1 VVGDA
6 PMASR
11 REKRRKDGD
20 KGRRREKRH
29 RKDGDKSSRR
39 EKRHRVGDK
48 GSRREKRHRVGD
60 KGDDKGDDRDGVS
73 MYTLSQMYKTLIS
86 KYGKAVAWEVVQQ
99 GVADAFGCSPGRLP
113 ALRTDSSLPRAA
125 SDRLEWRDPLQECMY
140 IRSCLDNSASSA
152 AAGSSSSGGLAPE
165 TEEGAVAETPA
176 AETEVGVVAEADAQ
190 TEESVVAE
198 GPAAKPEVGVVAEAA
213 AELEESVVA
222 EGPTA
227 ESSDSSDGSSSESD
241 SSSSEGLAPETE
253 EGVMDEA
260 AEAAAETEEGVVAE
274 TPAAET
280 EVGVVAEGPAAE
292 LNAEEAVVAPLP
304 AEVKVEL
311 EEVMAAGESAASA
324 SSSKALSATTR
335 CRYLWEV
342 EHRLTM
348 TSGRKTDRP
357 LTESEFDVRLAA
369 LYDDAKAMKFVG
381 PRKRLLARLNLITAN
396 DSAVLQVKRHA
407 VLEHEQTRAVF
418 ESGLATVNAKLD
430 RLIERTTA

>member
-20 KGRRREKRH
+20 KGSRREKRRRKDGDKGRRREKRHRKDGDKSSRREKRH

-165 TEEGAVAETPA
+165 MEEDVVAEAAPEMEEEVVAEA
-176 AETEVGVVAEADAQ
+176 AETEED
-190 TEESVVAE
+190 
-198 GPAAKPEVGVVAEAA
+198 VVAEAA
-213 AELEESVVA
+213 AE
-222 EGPTA
+222 
-227 ESSDSSDGSSSESD
+227 SSDSSDNSSSESD
-241 SSSSEGLAPETE
+241 SA
-253 EGVMDEA
+253 
-260 AEAAAETEEGVVAE
+260 
-274 TPAAET
+274 
-280 EVGVVAEGPAAE
+280 AAE
-292 LNAEEAVVAPLP
+292 LNAEEAVGAPLAAETEERVVAEAAAEVAVVAPLA
-304 AEVKVEL
+304 AEAKVEL
-311 EEVMAAGESAASA
+311 EEVMAAGASSASA
-324 SSSKALSATTR
+324 SAKLSATTR

-348 TSGRKTDRP
+348 TGGRKSDRP
-357 LTESEFDVRLAA
+357 LTESEFNVRLQA
-369 LYDDAKAMKFVG
+369 LYEDARTVRFAG
-381 PRKRLLARLNLITAN
+381 TRKRILERLDKIVTN
-396 DSAVLQVKRHA
+396 DSAVMQVKRHA
-407 VLEHEQTRAVF
+407 VLEHGQTRAVV
-418 ESGLATVNAKLD
+418 ESGLAMVNAKLD
-430 RLIERTTA
+430 RLIEQTTA